1 MQSLLMVYIVFALA
15 IYLLYI
21 FTKESY
27 ETKVDKTKCRKM
39 AHKKL
44 WSTYDWTRRVM
55 NKDGWKCPSGWQ
67 NTGCTWEM
75 GNEFE
80 QKQCRRKKSET
91 TSEDKNTKRSDITK
105 KLIAGIHL
113 QEAAIKALG
122 GTPKGSSRFASA
134 NVTEDELVK
143 RANELKKQLEE
154 LQKNKP
160 GGGGEEKT
168 YDKNAL
174 IASIGTIQQEI
185 VNMGG
190 KARKKNTYPD
200 KSVEQLQ
207 LVFDTLQRKLDKLVA
222 KKNKSGAQPSASEGQ
237 AGAAAAAAPVSSAS
251 IESKI
256 TDVVK
261 LNLTYSCKDVANHYR
276 NDIEKTEGLVRV
288 TLDAVGNDAFVI
300 ATWTGQGGD
309 ATGYATKIHVECL
322 TNPTTKST
330 RGYDIYIWAPGAT
343 GKFVHRNEGG
353 FGNWRMQGGKF
364 NENWRSGTDGSI
376 VTINN

>member
-1 MQSLLMVYIVFALA
+1 MQSLLMVYVVFALA

-27 ETKVDKTKCRKM
+27 ETKVDETKCRKM

-44 WSTYDWTRRVM
+44 WSTYDWTSRVM
-55 NKDGWKCPSGWQ
+55 NKGGWKCPSGWQ

-134 NVTEDELVK
+134 NVTEDQLVK
-143 RANELKKQLEE
+143 RVNALKKQLEE

-168 YDKNAL
+168 HSKTGL
-174 IASIGTIQQEI
+174 IGSIEMIQQEI
-185 VNMGG
+185 INMGG
-190 KARKKNTYPD
+190 KAPKKNINPD

-207 LVFDTLQRKLDKLVA
+207 LVFDTLKRKLDKLMA

-237 AGAAAAAAPVSSAS
+237 ADAAAAAAAPVSSAS

-256 TDVVK
+256 TDYFK
-261 LNLTYSCKDVANHYR
+261 NMTLWSSCDGDRNNDV
-276 NDIEKTEGLVRV
+276 EKTEGLVKV
-288 TLDAVGNDAFVI
+288 TLEEVGNDAFVI
-300 ATWTGQGGD
+300 ATWTGRGGD
-309 ATGYATKIHVECL
+309 ATGYATKLHVECEANSNL
-322 TNPTTKST
+322 NQT
-330 RGYDIYIWAPGAT
+330 RGYDVYIWAPGAT
-343 GKFVHRNEGG
+343 GKFVHRNDGG
-353 FGNWRMQGGKF
+353 FENWRMRGGKF
-364 NENWRSGTDGSI
+364 NESWRSGMDGST